1 MCSVQCAVCCVQCLV
16 CRVQCAPV
24 QHAVNIAVMHIL
36 RKVIMTKLL
45 EMIQVNNLKE
55 LG

>member
-1 MCSVQCAVCCVQCLV
+1 MSCAVCSVKCVEC
-16 CRVQCAPV
+16 CVQCAPV
-24 QHAVNIAVMHIL
+24 HHAVNIAVMHIL